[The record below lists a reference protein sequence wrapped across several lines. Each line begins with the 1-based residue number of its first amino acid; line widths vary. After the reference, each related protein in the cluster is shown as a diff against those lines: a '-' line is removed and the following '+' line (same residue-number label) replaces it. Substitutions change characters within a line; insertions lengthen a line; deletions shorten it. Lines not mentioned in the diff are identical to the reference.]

1 MRDGCGDEGVSDGHG
16 DDEDGDGDGDGN
28 GDGNSDG
35 SGDGD
40 DDGNLLENKLL
51 QFGRGGDE
59 PDITVLF
66 HLIKQ
71 LLLLKCKYISLIY
84 IHVSSIFL

>member
-1 MRDGCGDEGVSDGHG
+1 MRDGCGDEGVGDGHG
-16 DDEDGDGDGDGN
+16 DDEDGDGDGN

-40 DDGNLLENKLL
+40 GDGNLLENKLL

-66 HLIKQ
+66 HLKQ
-71 LLLLKCKYISLIY
+71 VLSYSQLI
-84 IHVSSIFL
+84 